1 VLKQSVSNFCE
12 QNFVK
17 LSEIKYPR
25 NPSPKSRK
33 HWSEAYTRQMAI
45 SQPVFDYLIC
55 AGTKYEQ
62 LQRTKLHKITWNQVS
77 TKSFTEVQKTLI
89 RGKYSSD
96 CNKPKVFRFPN
107 LCWNKVWASLANRT
121 PTRQVKLSI
130 HEILHQLLKDWTET
144 LLPRDHQ
151 SQMLHTNIYNH
162 SLLYFLT
169 IQYFISITVF
179 HCVCEMY
186 QIGRVV
192 SFQVDPEIV
201 LCKRRVVKYRLFN

>member
-1 VLKQSVSNFCE
+1 MLKQSVSNFCE

-33 HWSEAYTRQMAI
+33 HWSETYTRQMAI
-45 SQPVFDYLIC
+45 SQPVFNSLIC
-55 AGTKYEQ
+55 AETKYEQ

-162 SLLYFLT
+162 SLL
-169 IQYFISITVF
+169 
-179 HCVCEMY
+179 
-186 QIGRVV
+186 
-192 SFQVDPEIV
+192 
-201 LCKRRVVKYRLFN
+201 

>member
-33 HWSEAYTRQMAI
+33 HWSETYTRQMAI
-45 SQPVFDYLIC
+45 RQPVFNSLIC
-55 AGTKYEQ
+55 AETKYDQ

-192 SFQVDPEIV
+192 SFPSWSWNCSMQEKS
-201 LCKRRVVKYRLFN
+201 C

>member
-1 VLKQSVSNFCE
+1 
-12 QNFVK
+12 
-17 LSEIKYPR
+17 
-25 NPSPKSRK
+25 
-33 HWSEAYTRQMAI
+33 MAI
-45 SQPVFDYLIC
+45 SQPVFNSLIC
-55 AGTKYEQ
+55 AETKYDQ

-201 LCKRRVVKYRLFN
+201 PRKRRVVKYRLLKKGSANDRPNYTLELRIIHVQKLIPAAAGRQARSNLHVWL

>member
-1 VLKQSVSNFCE
+1 MLKQSVSNFCE

-33 HWSEAYTRQMAI
+33 HWSETYTRQMAI
-45 SQPVFDYLIC
+45 SQPVFNSLIC
-55 AGTKYEQ
+55 AETKYDQ

-121 PTRQVKLSI
+121 PTRQVKWSI

-151 SQMLHTNIYNH
+151 LQMLHTNIYNN

-186 QIGRVV
+186 QICWTSRFLPGW
-192 SFQVDPEIV
+192 SWNCSAQEES
-201 LCKRRVVKYRLFN
+201 C